1 RLPDG
6 TQIGPPRAVLRQV
19 KNTGDYDVEVRLND
33 LGLRDDKLLTTAT
46 EDDLFVIGDSFAFGW
61 GVNAEDRFSDR
72 LQAILNRP
80 VFNIAIAGT
89 DLNGYYRLIRYV
101 ESNGVT
107 VKRLVISV
115 TMENDLNVYD
125 STLPQVSTQLP
136 HPIAFP
142 SWNLSELRRILASHS
157 ALYVF
162 LTHAVHQTTWLR
174 RIAVQLGLIIP
185 NLEGIGDPN
194 VSDDALTTSA
204 HRLLQLAAGRNVVVL
219 IIPSGRLGVGD
230 QARRA
235 QAAGVHA
242 RFVALLKAAGMQV
255 VDLRDRLESGGQPL
269 SYHFIHDGHWN
280 RAGHQLAA
288 DALANVIRNLD

>member
-1 RLPDG
+1 
-6 TQIGPPRAVLRQV
+6 VLRQV
-19 KNTGDYDVEVRLND
+19 KNTGDYDVEVRFND

-46 EDDLFVIGDSFAFGW
+46 EEDLFVIGDSFAFGW
-61 GVNAEDRFSDR
+61 GVNAEDRFSNR

-101 ESNGVT
+101 ESNGVR

-125 STLPQVSTQLP
+125 STLPQVSIQLP

-142 SWNLSELRRILASHS
+142 SRNLSEFKRILTSHS

-185 NLEGIGDPN
+185 NLEGIGNEN
-194 VSDDALTTSA
+194 VSDEALTTSA
-204 HRLLQLAAGRNVVVL
+204 HRLLQIAAGRNVVVL
-219 IIPSGRLGVGD
+219 IIPSRRLWVGAH
-230 QARRA
+230 ARRA

-269 SYHFIHDGHWN
+269 SYHFTNDGHWN

-288 DALANVIRNLD
+288 DALADAIRNWD